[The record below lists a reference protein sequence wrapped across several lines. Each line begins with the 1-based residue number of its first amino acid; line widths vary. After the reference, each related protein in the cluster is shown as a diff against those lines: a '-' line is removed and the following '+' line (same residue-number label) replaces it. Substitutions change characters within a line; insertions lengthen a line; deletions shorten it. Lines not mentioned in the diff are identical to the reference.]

1 MSFSFAA
8 AQDPNEPFDVLTA
21 DGRPT
26 GRVKPRAAI
35 HRDGDWHRA
44 LHIWIAGRAPDMG
57 AFLLLQCRSPR
68 KDTWPGRLDTTVGG
82 HFRTGETLAETLRE
96 VDEEI
101 GIAPAG
107 LAPRPL
113 GTRVQVNEAEP
124 GVIDRELQEVY
135 LLLDNRPLTA
145 YRPNPAELSAL
156 ARFPLD
162 TLIPFLAGDATEV
175 AGESIAPGM
184 SDITT
189 IVARRDD
196 FIPAI
201 DLYYLRVAIAAQ
213 NVLRGDRYV
222 AI

>member
-1 MSFSFAA
+1 MTNATVP
-8 AQDPNEPFDVLTA
+8 QDPAEPFDVLTA

-44 LHIWIAGRAPDMG
+44 LHIWIAGKDPAFG
-57 AFLLLQCRSPR
+57 AFLLLQRRSSR

-82 HFRTGETLAETLRE
+82 HFRAGETLAETLRE
-96 VDEEI
+96 VEEEI

-107 LAPRPL
+107 LALRPL

-135 LLLDNRPLTA
+135 LLRDDRPLTA
-145 YRPNPAELSAL
+145 YRPNRAELSAL
-156 ARFPLD
+156 ARFPLE
-162 TLIPFLAGDATEV
+162 TLIPFLAGDASEV
-175 AGESIAPGM
+175 DGEAIAPGANEAAP
-184 SDITT
+184 
-189 IVARRDD
+189 IVARPDE

-201 DLYYLRVAIAAQ
+201 DRYYLRVAIAAQ
-213 NVLRGDRYV
+213 NALRGDRYV